1 MRSFTP
7 YYAVIFTTL
16 RTAGDEGYAAM
27 AEEMENLARI
37 QPGFLGFETAREE
50 VGISVSYWESL
61 EAISNWKQNTR
72 HLEAQRLGKAKW
84 YEHYTLRICKV
95 EREYSF
101 NVAKQGITKP

>member
-1 MRSFTP
+1 MKSFTP

-16 RTAGDEGYAAM
+16 RTEGDGGYTEMAGR
-27 AEEMENLARI
+27 MEALARV
-37 QPGFLGFETAREE
+37 QPGFLGFETARDE

-61 EAISNWKQNTR
+61 EDIARWKENAR
-72 HLEAQRLGKAKW
+72 HLEAQRMGREKW

-101 NVAKQGITKP
+101 DKPPEE